1 MPQRRF
7 LVVGMVGHKQPISEA
22 EVLRTLHAAK
32 QSIHSNKEQLP
43 NALYKAMNGLSQ
55 TFLSYKEK
63 NGAAGWAKEAM
74 DEFGE
79 PLWTAVQAAELEA
92 AFPTVVAQAGGA
104 MGIES
109 LKYGPSSSLV
119 QPVEPI
125 NFSIDEIIGN
135 VSSYLAALD
144 KKNREL
150 AALIGPVAIIN
161 NMKEDPRIGPLPF
174 IGREVQIPSRA
185 ILPMINAALEACRL
199 LVSNQ
204 LIDSSFLRG
213 ILSFALAILDISR
226 GEWRDG
232 ILSAFGLFGKHW
244 MMVGLIGKTARWV
257 YNFIS
262 PDIQSRLSSD
272 IFDASKSM
280 MVGFWLW
287 WVSILSPDFVRATIN
302 EMIATAT
309 KPLEE
314 INEQLAKV
322 EAQAQASASKLGAK
336 VVFPRLPLERIP
348 SFDDIQNFQSLLHQP
363 EIVCSA
369 AFQQAIQPA
378 LSIPVLRVVLELLNV
393 PFTPEKKAEICKD
406 IPANQ
411 PLVESV
417 AEALKPTVI
426 LPEVPKVGGSA
437 LIRRQRRSRRK
448 SAFT

>member
-1 MPQRRF
+1 MKETRQHR
-7 LVVGMVGHKQPISEA
+7 VGMVGHTSPISEA
-22 EVLRTLHAAK
+22 GVLRSLEEAK
-32 QSIHSNKEQLP
+32 KSIQTHKNQLP

-55 TFLSYKEK
+55 TFLSYK
-63 NGAAGWAKEAM
+63 NTSGTAGWAKEAV

-79 PLWTAVQAAELEA
+79 PLWTAEQAAEIEA
-92 AFPTVVAQAGGA
+92 AFPVAVAQAGGA
-104 MGIES
+104 MGAES
-109 LKYGPSSSLV
+109 FKFGPSSSLV
-119 QPVEPI
+119 TSAEPI
-125 NFSIDEIIGN
+125 NFSIDEIVGN

-174 IGREVQIPSRA
+174 IGREVQIPARA

-204 LIDSSFLRG
+204 LIDSSFLRS

-232 ILSAFGLFGKHW
+232 VLSALGLFGSNW
-244 MMVGLIGKTARWV
+244 MMIGLIGKTTRWV

-262 PDIQSRLSSD
+262 PDIQSRISAD
-272 IFDASKSM
+272 VFDASKSM

-287 WVSILSPDFVRATIN
+287 WVSILSPDYVRATIN
-302 EMIATAT
+302 DMIATAT

-322 EAQAQASASKLGAK
+322 EQQAQASAAKIGAK
-336 VVFPRLPLERIP
+336 VVFPRLPIERIP

-378 LSIPVLRVVLELLNV
+378 MTIPVLRVVLELLSV
-393 PFTPEKKAEICKD
+393 PITPEKKAEICKD
-406 IPANQ
+406 IPADQ
-411 PLVESV
+411 SIVTSV
-417 AEALKPTVI
+417 TEALKPTVV
-426 LPEVPKVGGSA
+426 LPEVPKVGGRST
-437 LIRRQRRSRRK
+437 IRRQRRTRK
-448 SAFT
+448 SSM

>member
-1 MPQRRF
+1 M
-7 LVVGMVGHKQPISEA
+7 GGHKHPISEA
-22 EVLRTLHAAK
+22 EVLRTLQEAK
-32 QSIHSNKEQLP
+32 TAVQTHKDQLP
-43 NALYKAMNGLSQ
+43 NALYKAMNGFSQ

-63 NGAAGWAKEAM
+63 NGAAGWAKEAV

-79 PLWTAVQAAELEA
+79 PLWTAEQAAEIEA
-92 AFPTVVAQAGGA
+92 AFPVAVAQAGGA
-104 MGIES
+104 MGVES
-109 LKYGPSSSLV
+109 LKFGPSSTLIT
-119 QPVEPI
+119 PTEPI
-125 NFSIDEIIGN
+125 NFSIDEIVGN

-174 IGREVQIPSRA
+174 IGREVQIPARA

-204 LIDSSFLRG
+204 LIDSSFLRS

-232 ILSAFGLFGKHW
+232 ILSALGLFGKQW
-244 MMVGLIGKTARWV
+244 MMIGLIGKTARWV

-262 PDIQSRLSSD
+262 PDIQSRLSTD

-280 MVGFWLW
+280 IVGFWLW
-287 WVSILSPDFVRATIN
+287 WVSILSPDYVRATIN
-302 EMIATAT
+302 DMIATAT
-309 KPLEE
+309 KPLET

-322 EAQAQASASKLGAK
+322 EQQAQASAAKLGAK
-336 VVFPRLPLERIP
+336 VVFPRLPIERIP

-363 EIVCSA
+363 ELVCSA

-378 LSIPVLRVVLELLNV
+378 MSIPVLRVVLELLSI
-393 PFTPEKKAEICKD
+393 PITPEKKAEVCKD
-406 IPANQ
+406 IPADQSIVN
-411 PLVESV
+411 SV
-417 AEALKPTVI
+417 AQALEPTVV
-426 LPEVPKVGGSA
+426 LPTPKVGGSTI
-437 LIRRQRRSRRK
+437 IRRQRRTRRQ
-448 SAFT
+448 SCLT

>member
-1 MPQRRF
+1 
-7 LVVGMVGHKQPISEA
+7 MVGHTSPISRA
-22 EVLRTLHAAK
+22 EVLRTLHDAK
-32 QSIHSNKEQLP
+32 QSIQTHKDQLP
-43 NALYKAMNGLSQ
+43 NALYKTMNGLSQ
-55 TFLSYKEK
+55 TFLSYK
-63 NGAAGWAKEAM
+63 NTSGTAGWAKEAV
-74 DEFGE
+74 DEFGQ
-79 PLWTAVQAAELEA
+79 PLWTAEQAATIEA
-92 AFPTVVAQAGGA
+92 AFPVAVAQAGGA
-104 MGIES
+104 MGVES
-109 LKYGPSSSLV
+109 LKFGPSSSLV
-119 QPVEPI
+119 SSTEPI
-125 NFSIDEIIGN
+125 NFSVDDIIAN

-174 IGREVQIPSRA
+174 IGREVQIPARA

-199 LVSNQ
+199 LVSNEF
-204 LIDSSFLRG
+204 IDSSFLRD

-232 ILSAFGLFGKHW
+232 ILSALGLFGKSW
-244 MMVGLIGKTARWV
+244 MMVGLIGKTTRWV

-262 PDIQSRLSSD
+262 PDIQSRISAD
-272 IFDASKSM
+272 VFDASKSM

-302 EMIATAT
+302 DMIATAT

-322 EAQAQASASKLGAK
+322 EEQAQTAATKIGAK
-336 VVFPRLPLERIP
+336 VVFPRLPIERIP

-378 LSIPVLRVVLELLNV
+378 MAVPVLRVVLELLNV
-393 PFTPEKKAEICKD
+393 PITPEKKAEVCKD
-406 IPANQ
+406 IPADQ
-411 PLVESV
+411 SIAKSV
-417 AEALKPTVI
+417 ADALEPTVV
-426 LPEVPKVGGSA
+426 LPTPKVGGRTV
-437 LIRRQRRSRRK
+437 IRKQRRTRRK
-448 SAFT
+448 SYTT

>member
-1 MPQRRF
+1 M
-7 LVVGMVGHKQPISEA
+7 GGHKHPISEA
-22 EVLRTLHAAK
+22 EVLRTLQEAK
-32 QSIHSNKEQLP
+32 TSIQAHKDQLP

-63 NGAAGWAKEAM
+63 NGAAGWAKEAV

-79 PLWTAVQAAELEA
+79 PLWTAEQAAELEA
-92 AFPTVVAQAGGA
+92 AFPTAVAQAGGA
-104 MGIES
+104 MGVES
-109 LKYGPSSSLV
+109 LKFGPSSSLV
-119 QPVEPI
+119 TPSEPI
-125 NFSIDEIIGN
+125 DFSIDEIIGN
-135 VSSYLAALD
+135 VTSYLAALD

-174 IGREVQIPSRA
+174 IGREVQIPARA

-204 LIDSSFLRG
+204 FIDSSFLRS
-213 ILSFALAILDISR
+213 IFSFALAILDISR

-232 ILSAFGLFGKHW
+232 ILSALGLFGKHW
-244 MMVGLIGKTARWV
+244 MMVGLIGKTTRWV

-280 MVGFWLW
+280 IVGFWLW

-302 EMIATAT
+302 EMIASAT

-322 EAQAQASASKLGAK
+322 EQQAQASAAKIGAK
-336 VVFPRLPLERIP
+336 VVLPRLPIERIP

-378 LSIPVLRVVLELLNV
+378 LAIPVLRVVLELFSV
-393 PFTPEKKAEICKD
+393 PFTPEKKAEVCKD
-406 IPANQ
+406 IPADQ
-411 PLVESV
+411 PIAESLT
-417 AEALKPTVI
+417 EALKPTVV
-426 LPEVPKVGGSA
+426 LPTPLKQGGA
-437 LIRRQRRSRRK
+437 VIRRQRRSRRK
-448 SAFT
+448 PLFT

>member
-1 MPQRRF
+1 M
-7 LVVGMVGHKQPISEA
+7 GGHKHLISET
-22 EVLRTLHAAK
+22 EVLRILQEAK
-32 QSIHSNKEQLP
+32 TAVQTQKDQLP

-63 NGAAGWAKEAM
+63 NGAVGWAKEAV

-79 PLWTAVQAAELEA
+79 PLWTAEQAAELEA
-92 AFPTVVAQAGGA
+92 AFPAAVAQAGGA
-104 MGIES
+104 MGVDT
-109 LKYGPSSSLV
+109 LKFGPSSSLV
-119 QPVEPI
+119 TPTEPI
-125 NFSIDEIIGN
+125 NISIDEIVNN

-150 AALIGPVAIIN
+150 AALIGPVAFIN
-161 NMKEDPRIGPLPF
+161 TMKEDPRIGPLPF
-174 IGREVQIPSRA
+174 IGREVQVPARA

-204 LIDSSFLRG
+204 MIDSSFLRS

-232 ILSAFGLFGKHW
+232 ILSALGLFGKHW
-244 MMVGLIGKTARWV
+244 MMVGLIGKTTRWV

-272 IFDASKSM
+272 MFDASKSM
-280 MVGFWLW
+280 MIGFWLW
-287 WVSILSPDFVRATIN
+287 WVSILSPDYVRATIN

-314 INEQLAKV
+314 INEQLMKV
-322 EAQAQASASKLGAK
+322 EQQAQASAAKLGAK
-336 VVFPRLPLERIP
+336 VIFPRLPIERIP

-363 EIVCSA
+363 ELVCST

-378 LSIPVLRVVLELLNV
+378 ISIPVLRVVLELLNV
-393 PFTPEKKAEICKD
+393 PFTSEKKAEICKD
-406 IPANQ
+406 IPADQ
-411 PLVESV
+411 PIIKSV
-417 AEALKPTVI
+417 VEALEPTVV
-426 LPEVPKVGGSA
+426 LPAPQKQGGA
-437 LIRRQRRSRRK
+437 APVIRRQRRSRI
-448 SAFT
+448 

>member
-1 MPQRRF
+1 M
-7 LVVGMVGHKQPISEA
+7 GGHKHPISEA
-22 EVLRTLHAAK
+22 EVLRTLQEAK
-32 QSIHSNKEQLP
+32 TAVQTHKDQLP
-43 NALYKAMNGLSQ
+43 NALYKAMNGFSQ

-63 NGAAGWAKEAM
+63 NGAAGWAKEAV

-79 PLWTAVQAAELEA
+79 PLWTAEQAAEIEA
-92 AFPTVVAQAGGA
+92 AFPVAVAQAGGA
-104 MGIES
+104 MGVES
-109 LKYGPSSSLV
+109 LKFGPSSTLIT
-119 QPVEPI
+119 PTEPI
-125 NFSIDEIIGN
+125 NFSIDEIVGN

-174 IGREVQIPSRA
+174 IGREVQIPARA

-204 LIDSSFLRG
+204 LIDSSFLRS

-232 ILSAFGLFGKHW
+232 ILSALGLFGKQW
-244 MMVGLIGKTARWV
+244 MMIGLIGKTARWV

-262 PDIQSRLSSD
+262 PDIQSRLSTD

-280 MVGFWLW
+280 IVGFWLW
-287 WVSILSPDFVRATIN
+287 WVSILSPDYVRATIN
-302 EMIATAT
+302 DMIATAT
-309 KPLEE
+309 KPLET

-322 EAQAQASASKLGAK
+322 EQQAQVSAAKLGAK
-336 VVFPRLPLERIP
+336 VVFPRLPIERIP

-378 LSIPVLRVVLELLNV
+378 MSIPVLRVVLELLNI
-393 PFTPEKKAEICKD
+393 PITPEKKAEVCKD

-411 PLVESV
+411 SIVNSV
-417 AEALKPTVI
+417 AQALEPTVV
-426 LPEVPKVGGSA
+426 LPTPKVGGSTI
-437 LIRRQRRSRRK
+437 IRRQRRTRRQ
-448 SAFT
+448 SCLT